1 MNKKVTEKNE
11 EIEEKKNYKVVYQNE
26 DVVIAFRAKDDEE
39 E

>member
-1 MNKKVTEKNE
+1 MSENKIE
-11 EIEEKKNYKVVYQNE
+11 EIEEKKKNYKVVYQNE

>member
-1 MNKKVTEKNE
+1 MPKEKIE

-26 DVVIAFRAKDDEE
+26 DVVIAFRTKDDEE